1 MKMLKNVLL
10 FAVAGYLAT
19 AATFASDPPAK
30 SDSLSRF
37 FREGALALLKEG
49 NARFVA
55 GKLQHPNLDS
65 GRRTNTVAE
74 GQEPFATILTC
85 SDSRCPVEHLF
96 DRGIGDLFVVRV
108 AGNVA
113 GLSEVASIEYGTGH
127 LNTPLLVV
135 LGHTKCG
142 AVTAVSKGAVL
153 HGHLPLLA
161 ERIKPAVAKA
171 KADAGSPD
179 ELVSRAITANIWQA
193 IADILQQ
200 SSEVREKAA
209 AGQVQVVGALYD
221 LEGGAVTWLG
231 THPNQTALLA
241 KPKSDLTGPAE
252 PGSAFRHSAS
262 QSPRLMPGLPG
273 LFPTT
278 APEARAAVPS
288 VKPASAAVL
297 PAHH

>member
-1 MKMLKNVLL
+1 MKMLKNALL
-10 FAVAGYLAT
+10 LAVAGCLVAT
-19 AATFASDPPAK
+19 ATPASDHPAK
-30 SDSLSRF
+30 SDSLNRF

-49 NARFVA
+49 NARFVT
-55 GKLQHPNLDS
+55 GKLQHPNLDP

-85 SDSRCPVEHLF
+85 SDSRCPVEHVF

-113 GLSEVASIEYGTGH
+113 GPSELATLEYGVGH

-142 AVTAVSKGAVL
+142 AVTATAKGVVL

-161 ERIKPAVAKA
+161 ERIRPAVAKA
-171 KADAGSPD
+171 KAEPGSPD
-179 ELVSRAITANIWQA
+179 ELVSRAITANVWQA

-200 SSEVREKAA
+200 STEIREKAA
-209 AGQVQVVGALYD
+209 VGQVQVVGAIYD

-231 THPNQTALLA
+231 AHPSQAALLA
-241 KPKSDLTGPAE
+241 KPRPSQIGQAE
-252 PGSAFRHSAS
+252 PASIPRHSAV

-273 LFPTT
+273 LFP
-278 APEARAAVPS
+278 ALVPEAGAAAVS
-288 VKPASAAVL
+288 TKAAPAAAQ